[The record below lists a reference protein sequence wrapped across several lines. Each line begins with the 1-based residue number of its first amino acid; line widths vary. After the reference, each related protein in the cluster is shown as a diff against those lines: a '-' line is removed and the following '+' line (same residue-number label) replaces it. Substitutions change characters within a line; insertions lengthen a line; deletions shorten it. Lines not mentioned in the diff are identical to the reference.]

1 MATTVKSSQSKSSA
15 QQSNKE
21 IGQLLGQM
29 FAFQTTLKLFH
40 WHVTGTG
47 SYAKHIAI
55 DQALE
60 SLGDIL
66 DRLTETTY
74 ALNGDVTITVPEAKV
89 PDNINKYA
97 ADFYKYVENHRD
109 IFTASFSDSIL
120 DDYQEAV
127 QQLIYRLDR
136 LQ

>member
-1 MATTVKSSQSKSSA
+1 MATTVKSSQSTNSA
-15 QQSNKE
+15 QQSNNE
-21 IGQLLGQM
+21 IGQLIGQM
-29 FAFQTTLKLFH
+29 FSFQTSLKLFH

-60 SLGDIL
+60 SLSDIL
-66 DRLTETTY
+66 DRLTETIY
-74 ALNGDVTITVPEAKV
+74 ALNGDISITVPEAKV
-89 PDNINKYA
+89 PDNISKYA
-97 ADFYKYVENHRD
+97 SDFYKYVENHRD
-109 IFTASFSDSIL
+109 LFTESLSDSIL

-127 QQLIYRLDR
+127 QQLLYRLNR